1 MLQRA
6 SAMPLPLP
14 TRCHLNIGVITETF
28 PPEVNGVA
36 LTVGRLVDEMCRRGH
51 HVQLVRPR
59 RSREAAILAP
69 EDANEAPLTTAL
81 VPGFPVPWYREL
93 RSGFPSASRLRSVW
107 RRERP
112 DVLYVATE
120 GLLGR
125 SAVREAARQGI
136 PVVSGFHTNFHSYS
150 RHYHVGF
157 MQRPIYDY
165 LRRLHNRTAC
175 TLVPTDE
182 LRKRLLADR
191 FANVEVLG
199 RGVDSR
205 RFTPSHR
212 SDELRKRWGL
222 GRNDQAVIYVGRL
235 AAEKNLP
242 LAVHAFRAMRAANPN
257 LRFIIVGDG
266 PFYQDIYADEPGVF
280 FCGMQTGEPL
290 AEHYASA
297 DIFLFPS
304 ETETFGNVTLEA
316 LASGLAV
323 VAFDYA
329 AAHIHIEHQ
338 QQGLLVPLGDHEGFI
353 GAARELAGN
362 PARVTTLRTAAR
374 RKAQLLDWQGV
385 ADRFEWLLRHYSN
398 VTTEEVEHGRNTG

>member
-1 MLQRA
+1 MLYGPA
-6 SAMPLPLP
+6 
-14 TRCHLNIGVITETF
+14 
-28 PPEVNGVA
+28 
-36 LTVGRLVDEMCRRGH
+36 
-51 HVQLVRPR
+51 
-59 RSREAAILAP
+59 
-69 EDANEAPLTTAL
+69 
-81 VPGFPVPWYREL
+81 
-93 RSGFPSASRLRSVW
+93 
-107 RRERP
+107 
-112 DVLYVATE
+112 E
-120 GLLGR
+120 GLLGW

-242 LAVHAFRAMRAANPN
+242 LAVHAFRAMRAANPH
-257 LRFIIVGDG
+257 LRFIIVGGG
-266 PFYQDIYADEPGVF
+266 PVGLQ
-280 FCGMQTGEPL
+280 
-290 AEHYASA
+290 
-297 DIFLFPS
+297 
-304 ETETFGNVTLEA
+304 A
-316 LASGLAV
+316 LSG
-323 VAFDYA
+323 
-329 AAHIHIEHQ
+329 
-338 QQGLLVPLGDHEGFI
+338 
-353 GAARELAGN
+353 R
-362 PARVTTLRTAAR
+362 
-374 RKAQLLDWQGV
+374 
-385 ADRFEWLLRHYSN
+385 
-398 VTTEEVEHGRNTG
+398 

>member
-1 MLQRA
+1 
-6 SAMPLPLP
+6 
-14 TRCHLNIGVITETF
+14 
-28 PPEVNGVA
+28 
-36 LTVGRLVDEMCRRGH
+36 
-51 HVQLVRPR
+51 
-59 RSREAAILAP
+59 
-69 EDANEAPLTTAL
+69 
-81 VPGFPVPWYREL
+81 
-93 RSGFPSASRLRSVW
+93 
-107 RRERP
+107 
-112 DVLYVATE
+112 
-120 GLLGR
+120 
-125 SAVREAARQGI
+125 
-136 PVVSGFHTNFHSYS
+136 
-150 RHYHVGF
+150 

-266 PFYQDIYADEPGVF
+266 PFYQDIYADEPGVV

>member
-1 MLQRA
+1 
-6 SAMPLPLP
+6 MPLPLP
-14 TRCHLNIGVITETF
+14 IPHHLNVGVITETF

-51 HVQLVRPR
+51 RVQLVRPR
-59 RSREAAILAP
+59 RRRE
-69 EDANEAPLTTAL
+69 PLPQQLEEVAEPSFTTTL

-93 RSGFPSASRLRSVW
+93 YSGFPAGTRLRSLW

-120 GLLGR
+120 GLLGW

-136 PVVSGFHTNFHSYS
+136 PVISGFHTNFHSYS
-150 RHYHVGF
+150 RHYHAGF
-157 MQRPIYDY
+157 MQQPIYGY

-205 RFTPSHR
+205 RFSPLR
-212 SDELRKRWGL
+212 RNDELRTGWGL
-222 GRNDQAVIYVGRL
+222 GRSDQAVIYVGRL

-242 LAVHAFRAMRAANPN
+242 LAIHAFRAMREVNPK
-257 LRFIIVGDG
+257 LRLIIVGDG
-266 PFYQDIYADEPGVF
+266 PFYQDIYANEPDVI
-280 FCGMQTGEPL
+280 FCGMQTGDSL
-290 AEHYASA
+290 ADHYASA

-353 GAARELAGN
+353 NAARDLADN
-362 PARVTTLRTAAR
+362 PERVAALRVAAR
-374 RKAQLLDWQGV
+374 RKAQRLDWQGV
-385 ADRFEWLLRHYSN
+385 ADRFEWLLRHYS
-398 VTTEEVEHGRNTG
+398 TGETEEVEDERSTV